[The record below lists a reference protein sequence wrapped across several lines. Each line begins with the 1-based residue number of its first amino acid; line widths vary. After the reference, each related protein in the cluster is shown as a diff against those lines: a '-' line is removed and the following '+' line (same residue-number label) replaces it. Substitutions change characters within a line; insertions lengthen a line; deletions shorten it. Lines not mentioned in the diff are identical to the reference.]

1 MSRQLARETAFKM
14 IFQMDVGKNTIEV
27 AERTMEEALDEGL
40 IKKRDTAYI
49 LELAAGVAD
58 KKDELDAFITEHAK
72 GWTLDRINVIEKNLI
87 RLALY
92 EIRYMENIP
101 YEVSVN
107 EAIELAK
114 RYGEDDAY
122 SFVNGI
128 LDKARPPKTADGDNA
143 K

>member
-14 IFQMDVGKNTIEV
+14 IFQMDVGKNALEV

-49 LELAAGVAD
+49 LELVAGVAD
-58 KKDELDAFITEHAK
+58 KKDELDAFIAEHAK

-92 EIRYMENIP
+92 EIRHMENIP

-128 LDKARPPKTADGDNA
+128 LDKARPTKTADGENA

>member
-14 IFQMDVGKNTIEV
+14 IFQMDVGKNTLEV

-40 IKKRDTAYI
+40 INKKDTAYI
-49 LELAAGVAD
+49 LELVAGVAD
-58 KKDELDAFITEHAK
+58 KKDELDAFIAEHAK

-92 EIRYMENIP
+92 EIRHMENIP

-128 LDKARPPKTADGDNA
+128 LDKARPPKTADGEDA

>member
-14 IFQMDVGKNTIEV
+14 IFQMDVGKNALEV

-49 LELAAGVAD
+49 LELVAGVAD
-58 KKDELDAFITEHAK
+58 KKDELDAFIAEHAK

-92 EIRYMENIP
+92 EIRHMENIP

-128 LDKARPPKTADGDNA
+128 LDKARPPKTADGENA

>member
-14 IFQMDVGKNTIEV
+14 IFQMDVGKNALEV

-49 LELAAGVAD
+49 LELVAGVAD
-58 KKDELDAFITEHAK
+58 KKDELDAFIAEHAK

-92 EIRYMENIP
+92 EIRHMENIP

-128 LDKARPPKTADGDNA
+128 LDKARPPKTADGEDA

>member
-14 IFQMDVGKNTIEV
+14 IFQMDVGKNALEV

-128 LDKARPPKTADGDNA
+128 LDKARPPKTADGEDA

>member
-14 IFQMDVGKNTIEV
+14 IFQRDVGKNALEV

-49 LELAAGVAD
+49 LELVAGVAD
-58 KKDELDAFITEHAK
+58 KKDELDAFIAEHAK

-92 EIRYMENIP
+92 EIRHMENIP

-128 LDKARPPKTADGDNA
+128 LDKARPPKTADGENA

>member
-1 MSRQLARETAFKM
+1 MSRQQARETAFKM
-14 IFQMDVGKNTIEV
+14 IFQMDVGKNPLEV
-27 AERTMEEALDEGL
+27 AERTMEEALEEGV
-40 IKKRDTAYI
+40 INKKERSYI
-49 LELAAGVAD
+49 LELAAGVAEKRDEFD
-58 KKDELDAFITEHAK
+58 KFIMAHSK
-72 GWTLDRINVIEKNLI
+72 GWTLDRINFIEKNLI

-92 EIRYMENIP
+92 EIRYMESIP

-114 RYGEDDAY
+114 RYGDDDAY

-128 LDKARPPKTADGDNA
+128 LDKARPPKTADGENE

>member
-14 IFQMDVGKNTIEV
+14 IFKMDVGKNALEV

-49 LELAAGVAD
+49 LELVAGVAD
-58 KKDELDAFITEHAK
+58 KKDELDAFIAEHAK

-92 EIRYMENIP
+92 EIRHMENIP

-128 LDKARPPKTADGDNA
+128 LDKARPPKTADGENA

>member
-14 IFQMDVGKNTIEV
+14 IFQMDVGKNALEV

-49 LELAAGVAD
+49 LELVAGVAD
-58 KKDELDAFITEHAK
+58 KKDELDAFIEEHAK

-92 EIRYMENIP
+92 EIRHMENIP

-128 LDKARPPKTADGDNA
+128 LDKARPPKTADGENA

>member
-1 MSRQLARETAFKM
+1 MSRQQARETAFKM
-14 IFQMDVGKNTIEV
+14 IFQMDVGKNPLEV
-27 AERTMEEALDEGL
+27 AERTMDEALEEGV
-40 IKKRDTAYI
+40 ISKKERGYI

-58 KKDELDAFITEHAK
+58 KKDEFDEFISSHAK

-92 EIRYMENIP
+92 EIRYMEGIP

-114 RYGEDDAY
+114 RYGDDDAY
-122 SFVNGI
+122 SFVNGV
-128 LDKARPPKTADGDNA
+128 LDNARPKAADGE
-143 K
+143 KTK

>member
-14 IFQMDVGKNTIEV
+14 IFQMDVGKNALEV

-40 IKKRDTAYI
+40 INKKDTAYI
-49 LELAAGVAD
+49 LELVAGVAD
-58 KKDELDAFITEHAK
+58 KKDELDAFIAEHAK

-92 EIRYMENIP
+92 EIRHMENIP

-128 LDKARPPKTADGDNA
+128 LDKARPPKTADGENA

>member
-1 MSRQLARETAFKM
+1 MSRQLAIETAFKM
-14 IFQMDVGKNTIEV
+14 IFQMDVGKNALEV

-49 LELAAGVAD
+49 LELVAGVAD
-58 KKDELDAFITEHAK
+58 KKDELDAFIAEHAK

-92 EIRYMENIP
+92 EIRHMENIP

-128 LDKARPPKTADGDNA
+128 LDKARPPKTADGENA

>member
-14 IFQMDVGKNTIEV
+14 IFQMDVGKNALEV

-49 LELAAGVAD
+49 LELVAGVAD
-58 KKDELDAFITEHAK
+58 KKDELDAFIAEHAK

-92 EIRYMENIP
+92 EIRHMENIP

-107 EAIELAK
+107 EDIELAK

-128 LDKARPPKTADGDNA
+128 LDKARPPKTADGENA

>member
-14 IFQMDVGKNTIEV
+14 IFQMDVGKNALEV

-49 LELAAGVAD
+49 LELVAGVAD
-58 KKDELDAFITEHAK
+58 KKDELDAFIAEHAK

-92 EIRYMENIP
+92 EIRHMENIP

-128 LDKARPPKTADGDNA
+128 LDKGRPPKTADGENA

>member
-14 IFQMDVGKNTIEV
+14 IFQMDVGKNALEV

-49 LELAAGVAD
+49 LELVAGVAD
-58 KKDELDAFITEHAK
+58 KKDELDAFIAEHAK

-92 EIRYMENIP
+92 EIRHMENIP

-128 LDKARPPKTADGDNA
+128 MDKARPPKTADGENA

>member
-14 IFQMDVGKNTIEV
+14 IFQMDVGKNALEV

-40 IKKRDTAYI
+40 INKKDTAYI
-49 LELAAGVAD
+49 LELVAGVAD
-58 KKDELDAFITEHAK
+58 KKDELDAFIAEHAK

-92 EIRYMENIP
+92 EIRHMENIP

-128 LDKARPPKTADGDNA
+128 LDKARPPKTADGEDA

>member
-40 IKKRDTAYI
+40 IKKRDTDYI

>member
-14 IFQMDVGKNTIEV
+14 IFQMDVGKNALEV

-49 LELAAGVAD
+49 LELVAGVAD
-58 KKDELDAFITEHAK
+58 KKDELDAFIAEHAK

-92 EIRYMENIP
+92 EIRHMENIP

-128 LDKARPPKTADGDNA
+128 LDKARPPKTADRENA

>member
-128 LDKARPPKTADGDNA
+128 LDKARPPKTADGENA

>member
-72 GWTLDRINVIEKNLI
+72 GWTLDRINVIEKN
-87 RLALY
+87 RG
-92 EIRYMENIP
+92 R
-101 YEVSVN
+101 
-107 EAIELAK
+107 
-114 RYGEDDAY
+114 R
-122 SFVNGI
+122 
-128 LDKARPPKTADGDNA
+128 
-143 K
+143 

>member
-1 MSRQLARETAFKM
+1 M
-14 IFQMDVGKNTIEV
+14 
-27 AERTMEEALDEGL
+27 DEGL

-49 LELAAGVAD
+49 LELVAGVAD
-58 KKDELDAFITEHAK
+58 KKDELDAFIAEHAK

-92 EIRYMENIP
+92 EIRHMENIP

-128 LDKARPPKTADGDNA
+128 LDKARPPKTADGENA

>member
-14 IFQMDVGKNTIEV
+14 IFQMDVGKNALEV

-40 IKKRDTAYI
+40 IKKKDTAYI
-49 LELAAGVAD
+49 LELVAGVAD
-58 KKDELDAFITEHAK
+58 KKDELDAFIAEHAK

-92 EIRYMENIP
+92 EIRHMENIP

-128 LDKARPPKTADGDNA
+128 LDKARPPKTADGEDA

>member
-40 IKKRDTAYI
+40 IKKRENAYI

>member
-49 LELAAGVAD
+49 LELVAGVAD
-58 KKDELDAFITEHAK
+58 KKDELDAFIAEHAK

-92 EIRYMENIP
+92 EIRHMENIP

-128 LDKARPPKTADGDNA
+128 LDKARPPKTADGENA

>member
-14 IFQMDVGKNTIEV
+14 IFQMDVGKNALEV

-49 LELAAGVAD
+49 LELVAGVAD
-58 KKDELDAFITEHAK
+58 KKDELDAFIAEHAK

-128 LDKARPPKTADGDNA
+128 LDKARPPKTADGENA